1 MSRFG
6 TLLGEYEAMAVRK
19 TVGAEG
25 AGRAE
30 ISPLPYWMCGVDMMD
45 LYCEQKMR
53 ERESD
58 KLAAVAS
65 RSARI
70 ISAIQRISRT
80 GSIAPVLRHSKFNK
94 AHRSK

>member
-53 ERESD
+53 ERE
-58 KLAAVAS
+58 LERAAAVAR
-65 RSARI
+65 RSGRI
-70 ISAIQRISRT
+70 ISAIKRISRA
-80 GSIAPVLRHSKFNK
+80 GSIAPVFRHGKINK
-94 AHRSK
+94 AHCSE